1 MLSRCFQVVYALEPL
16 QPGADTSAIA
26 AELNNELLVL
36 ARARCNH
43 IVKLLGIVRS
53 PLTRQPKMIIMESAR
68 CNLRVYLNRLRAVKV
83 RQRLPLR
90 ALRRIWVHV
99 LYGLQYLHANLVV
112 HGGLK
117 LENVLV
123 FFEDGDETCVDAL
136 FLKLSD
142 AGFTRIVAKIHSK
155 ATALPICT
163 ASPLESV

>member
-1 MLSRCFQVVYALEPL
+1 ML
-16 QPGADTSAIA
+16 T
-26 AELNNELLVL
+26 
-36 ARARCNH
+36 RARCNH

-53 PLTRQPKMIIMESAR
+53 SLTRQPKMIIMEQAR
-68 CNLRVYLNRLRAVKV
+68 CNLRVYLNRLRAVRV

-90 ALRRIWVHV
+90 ALRRIWAHV
-99 LYGLQYLHANLVV
+99 LHGLQYLHANLVV

-142 AGFTRIVAKIHSK
+142 AGFARIVAKISTK
-155 ATALPICT
+155 AAAEQGCK
-163 ASPLESV
+163 ASPLESVCTGAVVLVMVKHPLNVLFM